1 MKSTIYDVAKAAG
14 VSIAT
19 VSKVV
24 NQTGNISVKT
34 RERVLH
40 IMKELQYQPSVV
52 ASALTGK
59 KTSTFGL
66 LISDLANPF
75 FAEVARNLED
85 QAQAAGYS
93 IVMCSTDNKD
103 DKGLNYISLLQ
114 RKQIDG
120 LIIACQFTK
129 WSQLEDYITDSLPIV
144 LFSKDIT
151 SLTMHTVTV
160 DDYKGGYEAIRHL
173 LQLGHADIGIITE
186 DSPSGEH
193 RVRGA
198 KQAMKDAGIEP
209 NEQWI
214 TVVHSS
220 VAEGCSGANQILR
233 QPSRPTAIF
242 TCNDLLAVGA
252 MQSAHQIGLQVPN
265 DLSII
270 GFDDTI
276 LSQIVVPRLTT
287 IAQPIP
293 EMAKET
299 IQLLLRQADNPDMP
313 KQKIVF
319 QPQLVSGDSTLVRN
333 RTTE

>member
-1 MKSTIYDVAKAAG
+1 MKSTIYDVARAAG

-85 QAQAAGYS
+85 QAQAVGYS

-120 LIIACQFTK
+120 LIVACQFSK
-129 WSQLEDYITDSLPIV
+129 WSLLQDSVTANFPVV
-144 LFSKDIT
+144 LFSKDIP
-151 SLTMHTVTV
+151 SLSMHTVTV
-160 DDYKGGYEAIRHL
+160 DDYKGGYEAIQHL
-173 LQLGHADIGIITE
+173 ISLGHSRIGVVTE
-186 DSPSGEH
+186 DSPSGDH

-198 KQAMKDAGIEP
+198 KQAMSDSG
-209 NEQWI
+209 I
-214 TVVHSS
+214 TVNDDWIVKVNSS
-220 VAEGCSGANQILR
+220 IEDGCEGAARVLQLEH
-233 QPSRPTAIF
+233 RPTALF
-242 TCNDLLAVGA
+242 TCNDLIAVGS
-252 MQSAHQIGLQVPN
+252 MQSAQRLGLSVPD

-276 LSQIVVPRLTT
+276 LSKIVVPRLTT
-287 IAQPIP
+287 ILQPIQ

-299 IQLLLRQADNPDMP
+299 VQLLLRQSDTPDMP

-319 QPQLVSGDSTLVRN
+319 HPQLVEGLSTKLLQS
-333 RTTE
+333 E

>member
-1 MKSTIYDVAKAAG
+1 MKSTIYDVARAAG

-24 NQTGNISVKT
+24 NQTGNISEKT

-85 QAQAAGYS
+85 QAQAVGYS

-120 LIIACQFTK
+120 LIVACQFSK
-129 WSQLEDYITDSLPIV
+129 WSLLQDSVTANFPVV
-144 LFSKDIT
+144 LFSKDIP
-151 SLTMHTVTV
+151 SLSMHTVTV
-160 DDYKGGYEAIRHL
+160 DDYKGGYEAIQHL
-173 LQLGHADIGIITE
+173 ISLGHSRIGVVTE
-186 DSPSGEH
+186 DSPSGDH
-193 RVRGA
+193 RVLGA
-198 KQAMKDAGIEP
+198 KQAMSDSG
-209 NEQWI
+209 I
-214 TVVHSS
+214 TVNDDWIVKVNSS
-220 VAEGCSGANQILR
+220 IEDGCEGAARVLQLEH
-233 QPSRPTAIF
+233 RPTALF
-242 TCNDLLAVGA
+242 TCNDLIAVGS
-252 MQSAHQIGLQVPN
+252 MQSAQRLGLSVPD

-276 LSQIVVPRLTT
+276 LSKIVVPRLTT
-287 IAQPIP
+287 ILQPIQ

-299 IQLLLRQADNPDMP
+299 VQLLLRQSDTPDMP

-319 QPQLVSGDSTLVRN
+319 HPQLVEGLSTKLLQS
-333 RTTE
+333 E

>member
-1 MKSTIYDVAKAAG
+1 MKSTIYDVARAAG

-24 NQTGNISVKT
+24 NQTGNISEKT

-85 QAQAAGYS
+85 QAQAVGYS

-120 LIIACQFTK
+120 LIVACQFSK
-129 WSQLEDYITDSLPIV
+129 WSLLQDSVTANFPVV
-144 LFSKDIT
+144 LFSKDIP
-151 SLTMHTVTV
+151 SLSMHTVTV
-160 DDYKGGYEAIRHL
+160 DDYKGGYEAIQHL
-173 LQLGHADIGIITE
+173 ISLGHSRIGVVTE
-186 DSPSGEH
+186 DSPSGDH

-198 KQAMKDAGIEP
+198 MQAMSDSG
-209 NEQWI
+209 I
-214 TVVHSS
+214 TVNDDWIVKVNSS
-220 VAEGCSGANQILR
+220 IEDGCEGATRVLQLE
-233 QPSRPTAIF
+233 QRPTALF
-242 TCNDLLAVGA
+242 TCNDLIAVGS
-252 MQSAHQIGLQVPN
+252 MQSAQRLGLSVPD

-276 LSQIVVPRLTT
+276 LSKIVVPRLTT
-287 IAQPIP
+287 ILQPIQ

-299 IQLLLRQADNPDMP
+299 VQLLLRQSDTPDMP

-319 QPQLVSGDSTLVRN
+319 HPQLVEGLSTKLLQS
-333 RTTE
+333 E

>member
-1 MKSTIYDVAKAAG
+1 MKATIYDVAKAAG

-24 NQTGNISVKT
+24 NQTGNISGKT
-34 RERVLH
+34 RERVIH

-85 QAQAAGYS
+85 QAQAEGYS

-120 LIIACQFTK
+120 LIVACEFSRWPLLQESIPEGF
-129 WSQLEDYITDSLPIV
+129 PVV
-144 LFSKDIT
+144 LFSKDIP
-151 SLTMHTVTV
+151 SLSMHTITV
-160 DDYKGGYEAIRHL
+160 DDYKGGYVAIQHL
-173 LQLGHADIGIITE
+173 IALGHRHIGIVTE
-186 DSPSGEH
+186 DSPSGEY

-198 KQAMKDAGIEP
+198 KQAMSDAGIAV
-209 NEQWI
+209 NEDWI
-214 TVVHSS
+214 VTVNSS
-220 VAEGCSGANQILR
+220 LEDGLAGAARVLGTE
-233 QPSRPTAIF
+233 SRPTALF
-242 TCNDLLAVGA
+242 TCNDLLAVGS
-252 MQSAHQIGLQVPN
+252 MQSAQQLGLRVPD

-276 LSQIVVPRLTT
+276 LSRIVVPRLTT
-287 IAQPIP
+287 ILQPIP

-299 IQLLLRQADNPDMP
+299 IQLLLRQSDTPDMP
-313 KQKIVF
+313 KQKIMF
-319 QPQLVSGDSTLVRN
+319 QPQLVEGNSTAAVVAQ
-333 RTTE
+333 

>member
-1 MKSTIYDVAKAAG
+1 MKSTIYDVARAAG

-24 NQTGNISVKT
+24 NQTGNISEKT

-85 QAQAAGYS
+85 QAQAVGYS

-120 LIIACQFTK
+120 LIVACQFSK
-129 WSQLEDYITDSLPIV
+129 WSLLQDSVTANFPVV
-144 LFSKDIT
+144 LFSKDIP
-151 SLTMHTVTV
+151 SLSMHTVTV
-160 DDYKGGYEAIRHL
+160 DDYKGGYEAIQHL
-173 LQLGHADIGIITE
+173 ISLGHSRIGVVTE
-186 DSPSGEH
+186 DSPSGDH
-193 RVRGA
+193 RVLGA
-198 KQAMKDAGIEP
+198 KQAMSDSG
-209 NEQWI
+209 I
-214 TVVHSS
+214 TVNDDWIVKVNSS
-220 VAEGCSGANQILR
+220 IEDGCEGAARVLQLEH
-233 QPSRPTAIF
+233 RPTALF
-242 TCNDLLAVGA
+242 TCNDLIAVGS
-252 MQSAHQIGLQVPN
+252 MQSAQRLGLSVPG

-276 LSQIVVPRLTT
+276 LSKIVVPRLTT
-287 IAQPIP
+287 ILQPIQ
-293 EMAKET
+293 EMAKES
-299 IQLLLRQADNPDMP
+299 IQLLLRQSDTPDMP

-319 QPQLVSGDSTLVRN
+319 QPQLVEGLSTKLLQS
-333 RTTE
+333 E

>member
-120 LIIACQFTK
+120 LIVACQFSQ
-129 WSQLEDYITDSLPIV
+129 WSLLQDSLNANFPVV
-144 LFSKDIT
+144 LFSKDIP
-151 SLTMHTVTV
+151 SLSMHTVTV
-160 DDYKGGYEAIRHL
+160 DDYRGGYQAIQHL
-173 LQLGHADIGIITE
+173 ISLGHSRIGVVTE
-186 DSPSGEH
+186 DSPSGDH

-198 KQAMKDAGIEP
+198 KQAMNDAGIAV
-209 NEQWI
+209 NDDWI
-214 TVVHSS
+214 VKVKSS
-220 VAEGCSGANQILR
+220 IEEGCEGAAHVLQR
-233 QPSRPTAIF
+233 DTRPTALF
-242 TCNDLLAVGA
+242 TCNDLLAVGS
-252 MQSAHQIGLQVPN
+252 MQSAQQSGLRVPE

-276 LSQIVVPRLTT
+276 LSKIVVPRLTT
-287 IAQPIP
+287 ISQPIQ

-299 IQLLLRQADNPDMP
+299 VQLLLRQSDTPDMP

-319 QPQLVSGDSTLVRN
+319 QPQLVEGLSTQPLQAK
-333 RTTE
+333 

>member
-120 LIIACQFTK
+120 LIVACQFSQ
-129 WSQLEDYITDSLPIV
+129 WSLLQDSVNANFPVV
-144 LFSKDIT
+144 LFSKDIP
-151 SLTMHTVTV
+151 SLSMHTVTV
-160 DDYKGGYEAIRHL
+160 DDYRGGYQAIQHL
-173 LQLGHADIGIITE
+173 ISLGHSRIGVVTE
-186 DSPSGEH
+186 DSPSGDH

-198 KQAMKDAGIEP
+198 KQAMNDAGIAV
-209 NEQWI
+209 NDDWI
-214 TVVHSS
+214 VKVKSS
-220 VAEGCSGANQILR
+220 IEEGCEGAAHVLQR
-233 QPSRPTAIF
+233 DTRPTALF
-242 TCNDLLAVGA
+242 TCNDLLAVGS
-252 MQSAHQIGLQVPN
+252 MQSAQQSGLRVPE

-276 LSQIVVPRLTT
+276 LSKIVVPRLTT
-287 IAQPIP
+287 ISQPIQ

-299 IQLLLRQADNPDMP
+299 VQLLLRQSDTPDMP

-319 QPQLVSGDSTLVRN
+319 QPQLVEGLSTQPLQAK
-333 RTTE
+333 